1 MHDCW
6 DLRKKYK
13 CKSSGQFKCEGD
25 TVAEDGR
32 SVRNPQ
38 AIPPPEYGQCVENC
52 SANML
57 TGRACAETGP
67 VDVERAIDVIDKLG
81 FVGLTDK
88 WELSVCLWHKKFGG
102 RVLPAELA
110 HARAGVVSGGSANK
124 YDVGALL
131 GDWRPR
137 ADVRVFEAASE
148 RFWTEIDHFG
158 ITVEEC
164 EKQTSGSFETL
175 QEDDRRNDTARSASM
190 ETEHADAKIL
200 EQHEISPIYYLQVPE
215 AGPGFATILAHHA
228 CGTDIPVYASVT
240 DPRELLEKFAPTC
253 DGARFGRFQSG
264 NDPLDVVED
273 ADVAHVVMM
282 VRKPSQ
288 RILSGYYNDLHDCW
302 SLRKQHDCK
311 IWTEM
316 NTFHCDGDIKQED
329 GSFLRNPDVI
339 SPVEYAKCVENC
351 TANMLT
357 GRPCEEQG
365 QVDVNRS
372 IDLIN
377 KIGFVGIADEWSLS
391 VCLWHKKFGGRVL
404 PSEFHAARP
413 EDVWYDQ
420 KGLLGDWKTDVDE
433 LVFEAVAR
441 RFWAEIKRF
450 NITLDTCETEAHRIA
465 KEIQEAPPGV
475 DVEINPIYYLH
486 VPETGS
492 GFATTVA
499 HHGCGESLPED
510 VSVTEPAE
518 FFETWEPH
526 CSRSQFSRFQSG
538 SGSLDVPEDADMSHV
553 VMMMRDPAQRILSG
567 YYNGLQNCWSLQQ
580 KYMCTLS
587 DETGRHRCDGDA
599 ELPDGSF
606 LRNPRAISPV
616 EYGKCVAN
624 CSANMLTNRSCDD
637 HRSVDVDRA
646 VAAINKVGFVG
657 LTHEWALSVCLWH
670 KRFGGRI
677 LASEFDNARPGVIN
691 VATGGAG
698 DYDTHSLLGHWRSEA
713 ENRVFEAATTR
724 FWEEISRFNI
734 SRTECDK
741 KMHPVELTTEPN
753 LTNASDNV
761 AENTTIVPNATDNMA
776 EVGEA
781 SVGFDI
787 NPIYYL
793 HVPESGSGFAT
804 TVAHHACDG
813 LSADVEVSDPD
824 SFIRATA
831 STCDPARFLR
841 FRSGSEPLDA
851 FGDSDLQHVVTMFR
865 EPTQRVLSGYYN
877 GLHDCRGFQT
887 RYNCRITSVT
897 GEYVCEGDT
906 LEDGALRRTSH
917 AVPPVEY
924 GKCVE
929 NCSANMLTGRPCD
942 EPGDVD
948 VQLAVKAI
956 DDLGFVGLVHEWDLS
971 VCLWHKRFGGR
982 IIPAELENLRPGV
995 VTKETGGY
1003 VEYDEHALLG
1013 HWRPDVDMKVFNA
1026 AHRRFWRDI
1035 DRFGVTREECKKDT
1049 QAAQALSTQTLVGI
1063 VDTIVDEMEVVSPPP
1078 VGADFEINPIY
1089 YLHMPES
1096 GSGLATTVAHHA
1108 CGDEL
1113 ASDIAIMEPINLT
1126 DVSRCDQ
1133 SRFSRFISGAE
1144 PMDVSDHAEL
1154 SHVVVMLREPS
1165 QRALSGYFNG
1175 LRDCADLR
1183 ERYHCEES
1191 GGNSKCDGDRQDATG
1206 RFMRDPQVIRP
1217 ADYGRCVENCTA
1229 NMLTGRSCG
1238 TSGAVDIDRAVEL
1251 VGKLGFVGLTEE
1263 WALSVCLWHKRFGGV
1278 ILAAELEHLR
1288 AGAVRGDMGS
1298 HAKYN
1303 VHGLLGRWR
1312 STADTLVYEAAAR
1325 RFWSDIERFNVTRD
1339 DCEFDIEALTE
1350 TLQRTRVAGE
1360 KGAEINPIVYLHVPE
1375 SGSGLAT
1382 TVAHHACGSDIPDN
1396 VAVLE
1401 PSEFIRTWGTACDQ
1415 TRFGRFQSGHEPLE
1429 VTDDSELAHVVVMMR
1444 DPSQRVLSGYFNGL
1458 HDCEYLQRKYHCSTA
1473 SGSYRCDG
1481 DSQGEDGSFM
1491 RDPSV
1496 ISALEY
1502 GRCVE
1507 NCTSNMLT
1515 GRSCSD
1521 QGEVDVDRAIQV
1533 IDSLGFVGLTE
1544 EWALSICLW
1553 HRMFGGRMVPAEL
1566 KNVRPGVIATRTG
1579 GWGTYDSAA
1588 LLGPWRPPADT
1599 VVLEAAVRRFW
1610 KDVDRFGADHA
1621 SCEREAM
1628 ELEDEMPSVDVV
1640 GTYDAPEPF
1649 ANVSNPTEEHYVT
1662 LNATGFLEINP
1673 VYFLHVPLSGSGFA
1687 STIAHHVC
1695 GSDIPDDVWVPE
1707 PRDFF
1712 EQWGQKCDVSRFGRF
1727 ESGHDPLTLRNS
1739 DEVAHAVVMVR
1750 DPSQRIL
1757 SGYYTDLHDCDSLRQ
1772 KHCIRWDAT
1781 GEYRCDG
1788 DTVTPDGR
1796 FLRSTTAIPPLE
1808 YARCVEN
1815 CTANMLTGRSCDA
1828 TGPVDIDRAVERV
1841 GKLGFVGLTEEWALS
1856 VCLWHKRFGGV
1867 MLAAELEHLRA
1878 GAVKGVMGSYAK
1890 YNVHGLLGRWRSTA
1904 DTLVYEAAAR
1914 RFWRDIEQFNVSRDS
1929 CNFETELLMESTHRT
1944 RVAGVKGAEI
1954 NPIVYLHVPGSGSGL
1969 ATTVAHHA
1977 CGSDIP
1983 DDVAV
1988 LEPSEFMRTWGTA
2001 CDETRFARFESGHEP
2016 LRLTESSELA
2026 HVVVMIRDPSQR
2038 VLSGYFNGLHDC
2050 AGLQRKYNCST
2061 ASGSYRC
2068 DGDSRREDGSFMRDP
2083 SVISPLEYGHCVE
2096 NCTSNMLTGR
2106 SCSDHG
2112 EVDIDRA
2119 IQIIDSLGFV
2129 GLTDEWALSICL
2141 WHRMFGGKMVPAELK
2156 NVRPGVMATRTRGW
2170 GAYDSNAL
2178 LGSWRP
2184 HADTVVLEAATQRF
2198 WRDVEH
2204 FGADH
2209 ASCEREAS
2217 ELEDRVASV
2226 NVVGLNETFDAPEPA
2241 VNSTSATG
2249 EHVEAINSSGFLE
2262 INPVYYLHVPLS
2274 GSGFASTVAHYV
2286 CGSEIPVDVWVKEPH
2301 DFLEQWGQKCDVS
2314 RFARFES
2321 GHSPLTLRNPEEA
2334 AHAVVMLRDPSQR
2347 ILSGYYTDLHDCD
2360 ALREKYCVRWDATG
2374 EYRCEGDTETP
2385 DGRFLRST
2393 TAIPPLE
2400 YARCVENC
2408 TANMLTGRRCADSG
2422 PVDVDRALDVVDEL
2436 GFVGI
2441 SDEWVMSVCLWHKK
2455 FGGEILPVEL
2465 MNVRPG
2471 VLTSASNMSTYDA
2484 DTLFGSWQPSVD
2496 SLVFDAA
2503 VSRFWREVSRYGLDR
2518 TTCEAIV
2525 ARSLRTSA
2533 EVSTDVAGSSGVLAL
2548 PFSRSA
2554 SAPLA
2559 AAITAD

>member
-1 MHDCW
+1 MVDETSEIGREELERAHAISPIYYLHVPESGSGFATTIAHHACGSTIPEDVVVVEPRDFFKIWASSCNRSRFSRFQSGHDPLTGVVDDDLGHAVVMLRNPSQRIISGYYNDMHDCW

-734 SRTECDK
+734 NRTECDK

-776 EVGEA
+776 GVGEA

-841 FRSGSEPLDA
+841 FKSGSDPLMVYRE
-851 FGDSDLQHVVTMFR
+851 SDLQHVVTMFR

-877 GLHDCRGFQT
+877 GLHDCRRFQT
-887 RYNCRITSVT
+887 KHNCRIWNVT
-897 GEYVCEGDT
+897 GEYSCEGDM
-906 LEDGALRRTSH
+906 LEDGDFGRKSQ
-917 AVPPVEY
+917 AVPPVDY

-929 NCSANMLTGRPCD
+929 NCSANILTGRPCD
-942 EPGDVD
+942 EPGAVD
-948 VQLAVKAI
+948 VLRAVNTI
-956 DDLGFVGLVHEWDLS
+956 DELGFVGLVHEWDLT
-971 VCLWHKRFGGR
+971 VCLWHKKFGGR
-982 IIPAELENLRPGV
+982 MVPAELENLRPGV
-995 VTKETGGY
+995 VTRETGGY

-1013 HWRPDVDMKVFNA
+1013 HWRPAVDMQVFKA
-1026 AHRRFWRDI
+1026 ANRRFWRDLNES
-1035 DRFGVTREECKKDT
+1035 GVTRGACKKET
-1049 QAAQALSTQTLVGI
+1049 QAAQAMSTQNLVGVI
-1063 VDTIVDEMEVVSPPP
+1063 ETPDEEIEEDVPPP
-1078 VGADFEINPIY
+1078 VGEDKEINPIY
-1089 YLHMPES
+1089 YLHIPES
-1096 GSGLATTVAHHA
+1096 GSGFATTVAHHA

-1113 ASDIAIMEPINLT
+1113 ASDIAILEPSNLT
-1126 DVSRCDQ
+1126 DVSRCSL
-1133 SRFSRFISGAE
+1133 SRFSRFNSGAE
-1144 PMDVSDHAEL
+1144 PIGEDAEL
-1154 SHVVVMLREPS
+1154 PHVVVMLREPS
-1165 QRALSGYFNG
+1165 QRTLSGYFNG
-1175 LRDCADLR
+1175 LRECSDLR
-1183 ERYHCEES
+1183 ERYHCEETP
-1191 GGNSKCDGDRQDATG
+1191 GDNKCDGDRQDMTG
-1206 RFMRDPQVIRP
+1206 RYVRDPQEIRP
-1217 ADYGRCVENCTA
+1217 ADYG
-1229 NMLTGRSCG
+1229 
-1238 TSGAVDIDRAVEL
+1238 
-1251 VGKLGFVGLTEE
+1251 
-1263 WALSVCLWHKRFGGV
+1263 
-1278 ILAAELEHLR
+1278 
-1288 AGAVRGDMGS
+1288 
-1298 HAKYN
+1298 
-1303 VHGLLGRWR
+1303 
-1312 STADTLVYEAAAR
+1312 
-1325 RFWSDIERFNVTRD
+1325 
-1339 DCEFDIEALTE
+1339 
-1350 TLQRTRVAGE
+1350 
-1360 KGAEINPIVYLHVPE
+1360 
-1375 SGSGLAT
+1375 
-1382 TVAHHACGSDIPDN
+1382 
-1396 VAVLE
+1396 
-1401 PSEFIRTWGTACDQ
+1401 
-1415 TRFGRFQSGHEPLE
+1415 
-1429 VTDDSELAHVVVMMR
+1429 
-1444 DPSQRVLSGYFNGL
+1444 
-1458 HDCEYLQRKYHCSTA
+1458 
-1473 SGSYRCDG
+1473 
-1481 DSQGEDGSFM
+1481 
-1491 RDPSV
+1491 
-1496 ISALEY
+1496 
-1502 GRCVE
+1502 
-1507 NCTSNMLT
+1507 
-1515 GRSCSD
+1515 
-1521 QGEVDVDRAIQV
+1521 
-1533 IDSLGFVGLTE
+1533 
-1544 EWALSICLW
+1544 
-1553 HRMFGGRMVPAEL
+1553 
-1566 KNVRPGVIATRTG
+1566 
-1579 GWGTYDSAA
+1579 
-1588 LLGPWRPPADT
+1588 
-1599 VVLEAAVRRFW
+1599 
-1610 KDVDRFGADHA
+1610 
-1621 SCEREAM
+1621 
-1628 ELEDEMPSVDVV
+1628 
-1640 GTYDAPEPF
+1640 
-1649 ANVSNPTEEHYVT
+1649 
-1662 LNATGFLEINP
+1662 
-1673 VYFLHVPLSGSGFA
+1673 
-1687 STIAHHVC
+1687 
-1695 GSDIPDDVWVPE
+1695 
-1707 PRDFF
+1707 
-1712 EQWGQKCDVSRFGRF
+1712 
-1727 ESGHDPLTLRNS
+1727 
-1739 DEVAHAVVMVR
+1739 
-1750 DPSQRIL
+1750 
-1757 SGYYTDLHDCDSLRQ
+1757 
-1772 KHCIRWDAT
+1772 
-1781 GEYRCDG
+1781 
-1788 DTVTPDGR
+1788 
-1796 FLRSTTAIPPLE
+1796 
-1808 YARCVEN
+1808 RCVEN

-2016 LRLTESSELA
+2016 LRLTDSSELA

-2226 NVVGLNETFDAPEPA
+2226 NVVGLNETFDVPEPA

-2408 TANMLTGRRCADSG
+2408 TANMLTGRVCADSG

-2441 SDEWVMSVCLWHKK
+2441 SDDWVMSICLWHRK
-2455 FGGEILPVEL
+2455 FGGNMLPVEL

-2471 VLTSASNMSTYDA
+2471 VFRSSSNVSRYEPS
-2484 DTLFGSWQPSVD
+2484 TLFGSWQPAAD
-2496 SLVFDAA
+2496 LLVFEAA
-2503 VSRFWREVSRYGLDR
+2503 VSRFWREVSKYGLDR
-2518 TTCEAIV
+2518 TKCESEAQAIV
-2525 ARSLRTSA
+2525 DRSMLNMRTSD
-2533 EVSTDVAGSSGVLAL
+2533 EVSMRAEEGQ
-2548 PFSRSA
+2548 
-2554 SAPLA
+2554 
-2559 AAITAD
+2559 